1 MSLLKIENRENTI
14 DVVQGGMGVGISLGN
29 LAGSVAAA
37 GGIGV
42 IAAAQIGYAQED
54 YDKNPLEAN
63 LRAIG
68 KEIKKARDIAPKG
81 ILGMNIMVATAGY
94 EKYVKRAVE
103 EGIDFI
109 VSGAGLPMDLPEM
122 VKGSKTKIV
131 PIVSSLRSIKVIMKY
146 WAKKYQ
152 KTPDMVVVEGPL
164 AGGHLGFKKEELSEL
179 LVGNVKEK
187 FDKVVKEI
195 IDFVRMAEK
204 EVGKRIPVVVGGGV
218 YERADM
224 EHYKEL
230 GADGV
235 QMGTRF
241 VTTYEC
247 DASMPYKQTY
257 LDANKEDIV
266 LVNSPVGLPGRAIR
280 NAFLER
286 VEAGERVFGKCRG
299 CVQMCDRETAPYCI
313 AQALI
318 AAVRGETNDGLLF
331 CGANAY
337 RAKKLEN
344 VSDILQEFC

>member
-131 PIVSSLRSIKVIMKY
+131 PIVSSLRSIKVIIS
-146 WAKKYQ
+146 W
-152 KTPDMVVVEGPL
+152 T
-164 AGGHLGFKKEELSEL
+164 H
-179 LVGNVKEK
+179 
-187 FDKVVKEI
+187 
-195 IDFVRMAEK
+195 
-204 EVGKRIPVVVGGGV
+204 
-218 YERADM
+218 
-224 EHYKEL
+224 
-230 GADGV
+230 
-235 QMGTRF
+235 
-241 VTTYEC
+241 
-247 DASMPYKQTY
+247 
-257 LDANKEDIV
+257 
-266 LVNSPVGLPGRAIR
+266 
-280 NAFLER
+280 
-286 VEAGERVFGKCRG
+286 
-299 CVQMCDRETAPYCI
+299 
-313 AQALI
+313 
-318 AAVRGETNDGLLF
+318 
-331 CGANAY
+331 
-337 RAKKLEN
+337 
-344 VSDILQEFC
+344 